1 MSARR
6 DDEAMVGRILGRRE
20 VLALLGTSAGA
31 ALWTASVPQRLA
43 RAARHALGAAT
54 ATTGVVAPAL
64 AAPACI
70 VRPEQTEGPYF
81 VDERLARSDIRIDPS
96 DGSRREGVPL
106 KITFVVGRFDGG
118 SCTPFA
124 GVHVDVW
131 HCDAAG
137 VYSDVSDPS
146 FDTTG
151 QKFLRGYQVTGANGL
166 AIFFTVFPGWYEG
179 RTVHIH
185 WKLRTDPDAASGLE
199 FTSQLYFDD
208 ALTDI
213 VHAGQPYAAKGQR
226 TLRNAG
232 DGIFASGG
240 DQLLLAVTPDGGGG
254 YAATFDVGIDT
265 SGTSGGTTTTTLPG
279 ASCAT
284 IAACLAVVASTL
296 PNPATATSRRAR
308 RVARRLRARLAR
320 VTHLLERASETL
332 GARKTRLFARA
343 QSRLAA
349 LLALAR
355 AADARDALGVALAP
369 LEAAVGGLL
378 LQLPA

>member
-1 MSARR
+1 
-6 DDEAMVGRILGRRE
+6 MVGRVLGRRE
-20 VLALLGTSAGA
+20 ALALLGTSAGA

-43 RAARHALGAAT
+43 RSARSALGAAT
-54 ATTGVVAPAL
+54 ATTGFVAPAL
-64 AAPACI
+64 AAPACV

-81 VDERLARSDIRIDPS
+81 VDERLNRYDIRSDPDSGSIRD
-96 DGSRREGVPL
+96 GVPL
-106 KITFVVGRFDGG
+106 KITFGVARLDGG

-124 GVHVDVW
+124 GVLVDVW

-151 QKFLRGYQVTGANGL
+151 QKFLRGYQVTDANGA
-166 AIFFTVFPGWYEG
+166 AIFFTIFPGWYEG

-185 WKLRTDPDAASGLE
+185 WKLRTDPDAAGGLE

-213 VHAGQPYAAKGQR
+213 VHAEQPYAAKGQR

-240 DQLLLAVTPDGGGG
+240 NELLLVVTPDGGGG

-265 SGTSGGTTTTTLPG
+265 SGTSSGTTTTTLPSG
-279 ASCAT
+279 SCAT
-284 IAACLAVVASTL
+284 IAACLAVVESTL
-296 PNPATATSRRAR
+296 PNAATATSRRAR
-308 RVARRLRARLAR
+308 RVARRLHTRLAR
-320 VTHLLERASETL
+320 VSGLLDRASETL
-332 GARKTRLFARA
+332 GGRRARLYARA
-343 QSRLAA
+343 EARLEA
-349 LLALAR
+349 LLAFAR
-355 AADARDALGVALAP
+355 AADARSALGVGLAP

-378 LQLPA
+378 LQLPT

>member
-1 MSARR
+1 MSATR

-20 VLALLGTSAGA
+20 VLALLGTSADA

-43 RAARHALGAAT
+43 RTARHALGAAT
-54 ATTGVVAPAL
+54 ATTRFVAPAL

-96 DGSRREGVPL
+96 DGSLRDGVPL
-106 KITFVVGRFDGG
+106 KITFVVGRLDGG

-151 QKFLRGYQVTGANGL
+151 QKFRGSQVTGATGA
-166 AIFFTVFPGWYEG
+166 AIFFTIFPGWYEG

-254 YAATFDVGIDT
+254 YAATFDVAIDT
-265 SGTSGGTTTTTLPG
+265 SGTSGSTTTTTTTLPG
-279 ASCAT
+279 ASCTT
-284 IAACLAVVASTL
+284 IAACLTAVESTL

-320 VTHLLERASETL
+320 VTSLLERASETL

-343 QSRLAA
+343 QSRLEA

-369 LEAAVGGLL
+369 LEAAVGLL